1 MLQADGPNTDAAAA
15 AATATA
21 PAPDP
26 VAAESAELVDRFLD
40 LNRSL
45 EPLVPEPLMPVW
57 TFLQDYPLLLVLV
70 LGLLGYGVGKALQW
84 LLRTSLS
91 QAARRTRSELDD
103 RLIDCLTAPVV
114 QTSIVL
120 GLVAA
125 TKAFGFS
132 DRVDQVLV
140 RMLFTLLIL
149 LWGRAWFK
157 ATTLAIHTLS
167 QDADHFAVFQPRT
180 RPLFEISVKLV
191 LFSLLVWLFMA
202 LWNIDGTAWL
212 ASAGVIGIAVGFAAR
227 DTLANLISGVS
238 IIADAPY
245 KIGDYIILDTGER
258 GVVTE
263 VGMRS
268 TRLLTRDDVEIS
280 IPNAVMGNA
289 KITNESGGPAIEHRI
304 RIPVG
309 VAYGTRPRKVVD
321 LLEDIARD
329 NDMVID
335 TPAPRARMRGFGA
348 SSLDFELLGWIRYPE
363 QRGLA
368 SHRLLMEIEERFRSE
383 GIEIPFQQHDL
394 HIKSI
399 ERRPKGPSNG
409 DDR

>member
-1 MLQADGPNTDAAAA
+1 MNQQETPTTDSVDP
-15 AATATA
+15 AATPPPDATPPEA
-21 PAPDP
+21 P
-26 VAAESAELVDRFLD
+26 ELVDRFLD
-40 LNRSL
+40 LNQAL
-45 EPLVPEPLMPVW
+45 EPLVPEPLMPAW

-70 LGLLGYGVGKALQW
+70 MAVLGYGVGKALQW
-84 LLRTSLS
+84 FLRTSLS
-91 QAARRTRSELDD
+91 EAARRTSNNLDD
-103 RLIDCLTAPVV
+103 RLVVYLTAPVV
-114 QTSIVL
+114 QTGVIL

-132 DRVDQVLV
+132 DGVDHVLV
-140 RMLFTLLIL
+140 RVLFSALIL

-157 ATTLAIHTLS
+157 ATSLAIQTLS
-167 QDADHFAVFQPRT
+167 QDAEHFAVFQPRT
-180 RPLFEISVKLV
+180 RPLFEIAVKLV

-309 VAYGTRPRKVVD
+309 VAYGTRPRTVVD
-321 LLEDIARD
+321 LLEDIARV
-329 NDMVID
+329 NEMVID
-335 TPAPRARMRGFGA
+335 TPAPRARMRGFGP

-368 SHRLLMEIEERFRSE
+368 THRILMEIEERFREE

-399 ERRPKGPSNG
+399 ERAPDTPSA
-409 DDR
+409 DAD

>member
-1 MLQADGPNTDAAAA
+1 MFQQDTPNSEAAEAASTPPPDAAA
-15 AATATA
+15 TET
-21 PAPDP
+21 P
-26 VAAESAELVDRFLD
+26 ELVDRFLD
-40 LNRSL
+40 LNQAL
-45 EPLVPEPLMPVW
+45 EPLVPEPLMPAW

-70 LGLLGYGVGKALQW
+70 MAVLGYGVGKALQW
-84 LLRTSLS
+84 FLHTSLS
-91 QAARRTRSELDD
+91 QAARRTKTNLDD
-103 RLIDCLTAPVV
+103 RLIDHLTAPVV
-114 QTSIVL
+114 QTSIIL

-132 DRVDQVLV
+132 DGVDHLLV
-140 RMLFTLLIL
+140 RVLFSLLIL
-149 LWGRAWFK
+149 LWGRAWFR
-157 ATTLAIHTLS
+157 ATTLAIQTLS
-167 QDADHFAVFQPRT
+167 QDAEHFAVFQPRT

-202 LWNIDGTAWL
+202 LWGIDGTAWL

-304 RIPVG
+304 RVPVG
-309 VAYGTRPRKVVD
+309 VAYGTPPRKVVD
-321 LLEDIARD
+321 LLEDIARE

-335 TPAPRARMRGFGA
+335 SPAPRARMRGFGP

-368 SHRLLMEIEERFRSE
+368 VHRVLMEIDERFREE

-399 ERRPKGPSNG
+399 DRAAEGSSAEG
-409 DDR
+409 D

>member
-1 MLQADGPNTDAAAA
+1 MLQQDTSNVG
-15 AATATA
+15 TAA
-21 PAPDP
+21 PA
-26 VAAESAELVDRFLD
+26 SAPPASAPEGSELVDRFLD
-40 LNRSL
+40 LNQAL
-45 EPLVPEPLMPVW
+45 DPLVPEPLMPAW

-70 LGLLGYGVGKALQW
+70 MAVLGYGVGKALQW
-84 LLRTSLS
+84 FLQTSLS
-91 QAARRTRSELDD
+91 QATRRTRNKLDD
-103 RLIDCLTAPVV
+103 RLIDYLTAPVV
-114 QTSIVL
+114 QTSIIL

-132 DRVDQVLV
+132 ETVDHLFV
-140 RMLFTLLIL
+140 RTLFSLLIL
-149 LWGRAWFK
+149 LWGRAWFR
-157 ATTLAIHTLS
+157 ATSLAIQTLS
-167 QDADHFAVFQPRT
+167 QDADHFAIFQPRT

-321 LLEDIARD
+321 LLEDIART

-335 TPAPRARMRGFGA
+335 TPAPRARMRGFGP

-368 SHRLLMEIEERFRSE
+368 THRLLVEIEERFREE

-399 ERRPKGPSNG
+399 ERERDPPSS
-409 DDR
+409 DED